1 MRRIILAIVSTA
13 AALVFLLTFKTHS
26 SSVVTPPAAVGTPG
40 GSSAGGG
47 SGQGGSGT
55 ASGARTSSGAT
66 PAPSST
72 GSSTGGSSTASAKT
86 VTGDPADTMYGPVQ
100 VQITVKNGKLAG
112 VDAIEYPT
120 ETPHDEQIN
129 AYAIPQLTQEA
140 LAAGS
145 AKIDAVSGASYTSQ
159 GYITSLQSA
168 LDKAGI

>member
-26 SSVVTPPAAVGTPG
+26 TRPVVTPPAAVGTPG

-72 GSSTGGSSTASAKT
+72 GGSSTTSAKT